1 MSRLASWCVRWRW
14 AVLGAW
20 LVAILGL
27 GAGAFMAG
35 SGFTDSTNLPDSESA
50 SAYALLTDAGIGTG
64 TADAGQS
71 GRIVWHSDGVGIDD
85 PQLAQRVTGVL
96 DAVAV
101 LPGVESVSSPY
112 TGTPGSSPGQVSTL
126 ANTAYAGVVLS
137 KDANLEQIR
146 GVVDGLADDSTQVA
160 TGGQAFT
167 EKPAAGGITEGIGI
181 LAALVLLLLVFRS
194 WWAAILP
201 IVTGISGVAA
211 SLLLVILGSHVIDLS
226 STSITMAALIG
237 LGVGID
243 YALFILNRHRKT
255 LMTGASVPDSIRK
268 AVNTSGRAVVFAGLT
283 VMIALGCMFVVGMS
297 ILTGMAMAAALTVL
311 FTMAAAITL
320 LPALLA
326 LLKFRVLSKKQ
337 RRMLAAGEAPAV
349 AGQHINGP
357 APKRTL
363 AARWSVLVQRA
374 PRTAAVAALVLIG
387 LLAIPVLSMRVGDA
401 DASSDKAGTPSREY
415 YDMMTPAFGAG
426 YDAPLV
432 LVAQTPD
439 DATRQAFT
447 KMVADLPNVDN
458 VAAVIAPPGAPGQ
471 AISIATVTPG
481 TSAQTV
487 ATEDL
492 VHNLRDNVI
501 PAAASGTGLKVF
513 VGGAAASSI
522 DLGAALMG
530 KLPIY
535 LILIALLGFLLLVLA
550 FRSLLI
556 PLIGALSNIAT
567 ILVGLGV
574 LTAIFQFGWGSALL
588 GVGSGA
594 PVSYILPVLIVG
606 ILFGLS
612 MDYQVFLISRMH
624 EEWGHTHDNK
634 RAIRVGVRE
643 TAQVIAAAAAIMFCV
658 FASFGFSGERIVSS
672 IGVGLAVAVLVDAFV
687 VRLTLIPALMTLIGD
702 KNWYFPRWADRIT
715 PRVSVEGPS
724 GSITVVDASRMEPS
738 RV

>member
-1 MSRLASWCVRWRW
+1 MSRFASWCVRWRW

-20 LVAILGL
+20 IAIILGL
-27 GAGAFMAG
+27 GAGAIIAG
-35 SGFTDSTNLPDSESA
+35 SGFTDSTDIPDSEST
-50 SAYALLTDAGIGTG
+50 SAYALLADAGIGQATTDSG
-64 TADAGQS
+64 ES
-71 GRIVWHSDGVGIDD
+71 GRIVWHSDRIGVED
-85 PQLAQRVTGVL
+85 PAFEQRVAGIL
-96 DAVAV
+96 DAVSA

-112 TGTPGSSPGQVSTL
+112 EAATSGNPGQISTV

-137 KDANLEQIR
+137 EDADLEQIR
-146 GVVDGLADDSTQVA
+146 GVADGLADGSTQVA

-167 EKPAAGGITEGIGI
+167 EQPAAGGVTEGIGI
-181 LAALVLLLLVFRS
+181 LAALALLLLVFRS
-194 WWAAILP
+194 FWAAILP
-201 IVTGISGVAA
+201 IVTGIAGVAG

-255 LMTGASVPDSIRK
+255 LMTGASVPDSIRT

-326 LLKFRVLSKKQ
+326 MLKLRVLSKKQ
-337 RRMLAAGEAPAV
+337 RRTLATRGANVDEEK
-349 AGQHINGP
+349 HLDDP

-374 PRTAAVAALVLIG
+374 PRTVAVAALVLIG

-401 DASSDKAGTPSREY
+401 DASSDKAGTPTREY
-415 YDMMTPAFGAG
+415 YDLIAPAFGEG
-426 YDAPLV
+426 YDAPLL
-432 LVAQTPD
+432 LVAQTAD
-439 DATRQAFT
+439 DATRQAF
-447 KMVADLPNVDN
+447 ADLVTVLPSVDN
-458 VAAVIAPPGAPGQ
+458 VAGVIAAPTASGQ
-471 AISIATVTPG
+471 MISIATVTPR
-481 TSAQTV
+481 TSAQTE

-492 VHNLRDNVI
+492 VHTLRDNVI
-501 PAAASGTGLKVF
+501 PAAASDTGLKVF
-513 VGGAAASSI
+513 VGGPTASSI

-535 LILIALLGFLLLVLA
+535 LALIAMLGFLLLVLA

-574 LTAIFQFGWGSALL
+574 LTAIFQFGWGTALL
-588 GVGSGA
+588 GIGSGA

-624 EEWGHTHDNK
+624 EEWEHTHDNK

-643 TAQVIAAAAAIMFCV
+643 TGQVIAAAAAIMFCV
-658 FASFGFSGERIVSS
+658 FASFGFSGERIVAS
-672 IGVGLAVAVLVDAFV
+672 IGVGLAIAILVDAFV
-687 VRLTLIPALMTLIGD
+687 IRLTLVPALMTLVGE

-715 PRVSVEGPS
+715 PQVSVEGPD
-724 GSITVVDASRMEPS
+724 DAPVADTS
-738 RV
+738 RVFVPI